1 MGRITSDLRPN
12 DDVLTGSFDS
22 ERSRRNEG
30 HTKQK
35 ERSSQPAGKRK
46 GKENYVV
53 EGCSISQA

>member
-35 ERSSQPAGKRK
+35 ERSSQPAGKR
-46 GKENYVV
+46 
-53 EGCSISQA
+53 